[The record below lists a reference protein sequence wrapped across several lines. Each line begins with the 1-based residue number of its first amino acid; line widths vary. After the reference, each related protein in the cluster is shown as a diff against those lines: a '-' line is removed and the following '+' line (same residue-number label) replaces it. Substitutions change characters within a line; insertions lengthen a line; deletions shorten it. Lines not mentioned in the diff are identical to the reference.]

1 MAKDRGESS
10 LKGGWTDEDEK
21 VHGKGF
27 EKGGVRLFRR
37 YCAKDIYRD
46 AAFHILS
53 RSGLFTSLEE
63 ETVSLQK

>member
-1 MAKDRGESS
+1 MKT
-10 LKGGWTDEDEK
+10 KKFMEK
-21 VHGKGF
+21 VLKKAECDF
-27 EKGGVRLFRR
+27 SDDGV
-37 YCAKDIYRD
+37 KDIYRD